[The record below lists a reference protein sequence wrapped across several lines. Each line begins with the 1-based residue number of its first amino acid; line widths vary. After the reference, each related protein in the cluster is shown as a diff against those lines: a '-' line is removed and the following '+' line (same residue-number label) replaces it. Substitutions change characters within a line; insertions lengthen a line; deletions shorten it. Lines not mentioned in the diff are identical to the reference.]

1 MTPPPP
7 LSSLSD
13 PPDAHPLAL
22 EQQSHAVRPLFQL
35 SNEQIQTFLQDGLLV
50 VEDVLSQQ
58 EVLESIQGLH
68 QTLRSHGVDVSILL
82 KGTGNKD
89 STNTNNNNHN
99 EEEGQQQQQQPDDH
113 NHHEKVQ
120 LQEQAKAFA
129 QLSTTNGSGGVLDLF
144 YDDWKL
150 KIATNP
156 TLFAMTTQLW
166 KAAYNTTTTTTNNNN
181 GGQESEPGSCNTQDD
196 PETTIPANEE
206 DKRGFQWHP
215 YGPFDC
221 HRGYLYMDRIG
232 YRLPTQTCELLGQLL
247 YQAQQQQPAAS
258 SNLLVTMTKKK
269 KKALALQRSLTP
281 HLDCCP
287 DRLFH
292 DKANKWRPI
301 QCMISLTENLEPNT
315 GGFEAAKG
323 FHQTF
328 DQWAKT
334 RSQPPLPTPLLLP
347 PTTLKDGN
355 NPQSST
361 VLSLCVGEYTHIRP
375 QQDRDVLQQICH
387 VPVKAGSAI
396 FWDNR
401 IPHANSYRH
410 DGSTARAVVYCSFLP
425 DVPLNQRY
433 VLQQLRDYRQRRSP
447 TGSDQWGRDAE
458 DKNDDRQGALQ
469 LGDDGKPAS
478 FEYPFTPLGR
488 KLMGLDPW

>member
-7 LSSLSD
+7 PPSSSAAAALSD
-13 PPDAHPLAL
+13 PPGALPLKK
-22 EQQSHAVRPLFQL
+22 QFQL
-35 SNEQIQTFLQDGLLV
+35 SNEQIQTFLQDGVLV
-50 VEDVLSQQ
+50 VDDVLSQE
-58 EVLESIQGLH
+58 EVLESMQGLH
-68 QTLRSHGVDVSILL
+68 QTLQSHGVDVSILL
-82 KGTGNKD
+82 KGTVHNKASTTNNKD
-89 STNTNNNNHN
+89 
-99 EEEGQQQQQQPDDH
+99 EEKGQLQDEHDYC
-113 NHHEKVQ
+113 EKVQ

-129 QLSTTNGSGGVLDLF
+129 QLSSTNGSGGVLDLF

-150 KIATNP
+150 KVATNP

-166 KAAYNTTTTTTNNNN
+166 KAAYNNHS
-181 GGQESEPGSCNTQDD
+181 GGQQSEP
-196 PETTIPANEE
+196 E
-206 DKRGFQWHP
+206 DNKRGFQWHP
-215 YGPFDC
+215 YGPFDY

-232 YRLPTQTCELLGQLL
+232 YRLPTQTCESLGQLL
-247 YQAQQQQPAAS
+247 YQSQQQQPTAAAGHN
-258 SNLLVTMTKKK
+258 NLRMTLTKKK
-269 KKALALQRSLTP
+269 KKALTLQRSLTP

-301 QCMISLTENLEPNT
+301 QCMISLTDNVEPNA

-334 RSQPPLPTPLLLP
+334 RSQPLP
-347 PTTLKDGN
+347 PITKTTTRKDGN
-355 NPQSST
+355 DPPQSSPAAA
-361 VLSLCVGEYTHIRP
+361 VSLSPLCVGEYTHIRP
-375 QQDRDVLQQICH
+375 QQDRDVLQRICH

-401 IPHANSYRH
+401 IPHANAYRH
-410 DGSTARAVVYCSFLP
+410 DGFTARAVVYCSFLP
-425 DVPLNQRY
+425 DVPLNRAY
-433 VLQQLRDYRQRRSP
+433 VQQQLRDYQQRRPP

-458 DKNDDRQGALQ
+458 NKNDHLQ
-469 LGDDGKPAS
+469 LGDDGELAS
-478 FEYPFTPLGR
+478 LEYPFTPLGR